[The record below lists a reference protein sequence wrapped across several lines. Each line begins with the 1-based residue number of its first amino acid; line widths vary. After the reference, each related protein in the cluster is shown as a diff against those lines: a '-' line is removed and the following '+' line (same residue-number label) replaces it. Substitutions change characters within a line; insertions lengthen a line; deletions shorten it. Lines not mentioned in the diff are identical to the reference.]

1 MAKINLFLCVVAIIF
16 LWVCSAS
23 SHHSHDHGHSHGHDH
38 GHSHGHD
45 HGHSHEHDH
54 SEENHGH
61 DHSHTHNEEE
71 HGHDHSHSH
80 NEEARS
86 KTKIAKQKHD
96 IGFTV
101 VIWWLAAF
109 SFVLALL
116 IVVLMLPILTLM
128 KQRNTIKLWKKLS
141 SYPLIGK
148 WLFSKL
154 LCFATPYTGSIS
166 PNFVQVNEKCLE
178 VYITEHRAIKNPFNC
193 IHACALANLGEL
205 VTTMYVLNVLT
216 KEGRRGIP
224 VGLKAEYLKKAR
236 GKISAKLENLEI
248 PKDVKDYDIQ
258 VDLKDQTHDVVCKV
272 TLTLKISDIPKEE
285 SKKKK

>member
-1 MAKINLFLCVVAIIF
+1 MAKIIFLCVAF
-16 LWVCSAS
+16 LLLWVCHTS
-23 SHHSHDHGHSHGHDH
+23 SHSHDHGHSHGHDH
-38 GHSHGHD
+38 GHSHEHAHSHGHD
-45 HGHSHEHDH
+45 HGHSHEHGH
-54 SEENHGH
+54 SQENHGH

-71 HGHDHSHSH
+71 PP
-80 NEEARS
+80 A
-86 KTKIAKQKHD
+86 KPKIMKQKQNS
-96 IGFTV
+96 GFTI

-141 SYPLIGK
+141 SYPMIGK
-148 WLFSKL
+148 WLYSKL

-166 PNFVQVNEKCLE
+166 PNFVQVDEKCLE

-205 VTTMYVLNVLT
+205 VTTMYVLNILT
-216 KEGRRGIP
+216 KDGRRGIP

-236 GKISAKLENLEI
+236 GKITAKLENLEI

-272 TLTLKISDIPKEE
+272 TLTLKISDIPKTEE